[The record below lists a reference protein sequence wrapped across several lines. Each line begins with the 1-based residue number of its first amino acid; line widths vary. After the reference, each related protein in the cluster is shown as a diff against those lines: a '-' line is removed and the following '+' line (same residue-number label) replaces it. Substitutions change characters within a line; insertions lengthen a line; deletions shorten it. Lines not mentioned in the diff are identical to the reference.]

1 MYGLYSICRV
11 NSRTSP
17 PPFFFLFF
25 CYLPLLSPPP
35 VSLSLPTPT
44 PGSTSLSMPTPV
56 DPSEAQSTEHRT
68 QSTETQKHR
77 NTPRQRTDHP
87 PYWISRTTKWIE
99 EVLRNVSLLLLIF
112 YAYIFFLFLSVRYG
126 DADGNAGMFFLD
138 CGLGTT
144 QVSERI
150 SSAQYKPNI
159 SPMEGLLTII
169 PMSCPTHSNIST

>member
-17 PPFFFLFF
+17 LPSSFFFFATCL
-25 CYLPLLSPPP
+25 YWVLH
-35 VSLSLPTPT
+35 LSLWVFP
-44 PGSTSLSMPTPV
+44 LRLRAV
-56 DPSEAQSTEHRT
+56 HPSRCPHPWIRRKHRAQSTEHRA
-68 QSTETQKHR
+68 QKHR

>member
-1 MYGLYSICRV
+1 MFLCCFSYSMLTF
-11 NSRTSP
+11 S
-17 PPFFFLFF
+17 FFF
-25 CYLPLLSPPP
+25 Y
-35 VSLSLPTPT
+35 
-44 PGSTSLSMPTPV
+44 
-56 DPSEAQSTEHRT
+56 
-68 QSTETQKHR
+68 
-77 NTPRQRTDHP
+77 
-87 PYWISRTTKWIE
+87 
-99 EVLRNVSLLLLIF
+99 
-112 YAYIFFLFLSVRYG
+112 SVRYG